1 MTRTR
6 TGIIPGLPLR
16 AAGLLWQRFGAE
28 PHELELWHVN
38 TGQVDPSFETSLD
51 VSGDTTITTA
61 MPQIFGAYYAEDHD
75 WAWEWPKVSRAE
87 GAGLSLHALAFGA
100 WAPNAATATVEPVV
114 AGTPTEPRPPGNVFT
129 PIQTDDLM
137 RDTAF
142 WPLNRPT
149 QATVYGL
156 RSMGVRYA
164 EFSLFAVSCADAQF
178 ASSMIPTQ
186 ATGADAPVDL
196 TDDGGLPELQEAELL
211 VNYNDQGLSAYA
223 TASVVVMVLDYRQLE
238 ANAYGGY

>member
-38 TGQVDPSFETSLD
+38 TGQVDPSFET
-51 VSGDTTITTA
+51 VFGGVGDPSITTG

-100 WAPNAATATVEPVV
+100 WAPNAATAAIGPVV
-114 AGTPTEPRPPGNVFT
+114 AGVATEPRAPGNVFT

-142 WPLNRPT
+142 WPLTQPI

-186 ATGADAPVDL
+186 ATGADAFVDL
-196 TDDGGLPELQEAELL
+196 TEDGGLPEIQEAELL
-211 VNYNDQGLSAYA
+211 VDYGDQGLSAVG
-223 TASVVVMVLDYRQLE
+223 TASVVVMVIDYRRLE
-238 ANAYGGY
+238 ADGGY

>member
-6 TGIIPGLPLR
+6 TGIIPGFPLR

-38 TGQVDPSFETSLD
+38 TGQVDPSFETDFS
-51 VSGDTTITTA
+51 VGDTTITTT

-87 GAGLSLHALAFGA
+87 GASLSLHALAFGA
-100 WAPNAATATVEPVV
+100 WAPNAANAAIEPVV
-114 AGTPTEPRPPGNVFT
+114 AGSPAEPRAPGNVFT

-142 WPLNRPT
+142 WILNRPI

-156 RSMGVRYA
+156 RSMGVRYSDL
-164 EFSLFAVSCADAQF
+164 SLFAVSCADVQV
-178 ASSMIPTQ
+178 ASSMIPSSSVE
-186 ATGADAPVDL
+186 ADALVDL
-196 TDDGGLPELQEAELL
+196 SDDGGLPEIQEAELL
-211 VNYNDQGLSAYA
+211 VNYSDQGLSAFA
-223 TASVVVMVLDYRQLE
+223 TASVVVMVLDYRRLE
-238 ANAYGGY
+238 SNAYGGY